1 MEVIPAIDLKDGRC
15 VRLYQGDFA
24 RESVY
29 SDDPAAVARR
39 WEEEG
44 AVRLHVVDLD
54 GAAEGRPRNA
64 PLIEGIVKAVEM
76 PVQVGGGI
84 RSLQTLAEYLEMGV
98 QRVVLGTSAVED
110 ADLVEEACRR
120 YGEAV
125 VIGVDARDGYVA
137 TSGWTRGT
145 RPLEKRALAL
155 VRFVCLGTPA
165 GSTWRERRG
174 AWNKAHPAWNYP
186 EVRAFERD
194 FRRAERQLSGQR
206 YGLEWFYEPGARL
219 DLPELVRL
227 RAKGDR
233 QAARISRRQL
243 RTMGRAME
251 SIRQALERRQRQ

>member
-145 RPLEKRALAL
+145 RVLAVKLVAEMEGLGVRRFIYTDIARDGTLTGPNLDGVAHILSLVSVPVIASGGISSIEHLVELQGLGVEGAIVGRALYTGD
-155 VRFVCLGTPA
+155 V
-165 GSTWRERRG
+165 
-174 AWNKAHPAWNYP
+174 
-186 EVRAFERD
+186 
-194 FRRAERQLSGQR
+194 
-206 YGLEWFYEPGARL
+206 
-219 DLPELVRL
+219 DL
-227 RAKGDR
+227 
-233 QAARISRRQL
+233 
-243 RTMGRAME
+243 GRAIERVSRE
-251 SIRQALERRQRQ
+251 SG

>member
-125 VIGVDARDGYVA
+125 VIGVDARDGYIA
-137 TSGWTRGT
+137 TSGWTRETRVPAAKLVAQMEGLGVRRFIYTDIARDGT
-145 RPLEKRALAL
+145 LTGPNLDGVAHILSLVSVPVIASGGISSIEHLVELQGLGVEGAIVGRALYTGD
-155 VRFVCLGTPA
+155 V
-165 GSTWRERRG
+165 
-174 AWNKAHPAWNYP
+174 
-186 EVRAFERD
+186 
-194 FRRAERQLSGQR
+194 
-206 YGLEWFYEPGARL
+206 
-219 DLPELVRL
+219 DL
-227 RAKGDR
+227 
-233 QAARISRRQL
+233 
-243 RTMGRAME
+243 GRAIERVSRE
-251 SIRQALERRQRQ
+251 SG

>member
-15 VRLYQGDFA
+15 VRLYQGDFT

-84 RSLQTLAEYLEMGV
+84 RSLQTLAEYLDMGV

-145 RPLEKRALAL
+145 RVLAVKLVAEMEGLGARRFIYTDIARDGTLTGPNLDGVAHILSLASVPVIASGGISSIEHLVELQGLGVEGAIVGRALYTGD
-155 VRFVCLGTPA
+155 V
-165 GSTWRERRG
+165 
-174 AWNKAHPAWNYP
+174 
-186 EVRAFERD
+186 
-194 FRRAERQLSGQR
+194 
-206 YGLEWFYEPGARL
+206 
-219 DLPELVRL
+219 DL
-227 RAKGDR
+227 
-233 QAARISRRQL
+233 
-243 RTMGRAME
+243 GRAIERVSRE
-251 SIRQALERRQRQ
+251 SG

>member
-145 RPLEKRALAL
+145 QVLAAKLVAEMEGLGVRRFIYTDIARDGTLTGPNLDGVAHILSLVSVPVIASGGISSIEHLVELQGLGVEGAIVGRALYTGD
-155 VRFVCLGTPA
+155 V
-165 GSTWRERRG
+165 
-174 AWNKAHPAWNYP
+174 
-186 EVRAFERD
+186 
-194 FRRAERQLSGQR
+194 
-206 YGLEWFYEPGARL
+206 
-219 DLPELVRL
+219 DL
-227 RAKGDR
+227 
-233 QAARISRRQL
+233 
-243 RTMGRAME
+243 GRAIERVSRE
-251 SIRQALERRQRQ
+251 SG

>member
-15 VRLYQGDFA
+15 VRLYQGDFT

-120 YGEAV
+120 YGGAV

-137 TSGWTRGT
+137 TSGWTRSTRVLAAKLVAEMERLGVRRFIYTDIARDGT
-145 RPLEKRALAL
+145 LTGPNLDGVAHILSLVSVPVIASGGISSIEHLVELQGLGVEGAIVGRALYTGD
-155 VRFVCLGTPA
+155 V
-165 GSTWRERRG
+165 
-174 AWNKAHPAWNYP
+174 
-186 EVRAFERD
+186 
-194 FRRAERQLSGQR
+194 
-206 YGLEWFYEPGARL
+206 
-219 DLPELVRL
+219 DL
-227 RAKGDR
+227 
-233 QAARISRRQL
+233 
-243 RTMGRAME
+243 GRAIERVSRE
-251 SIRQALERRQRQ
+251 SG

>member
-145 RPLEKRALAL
+145 RVLAVKLVVEMEGLGVRRFIYTDIARDGTLTGPNLDGVAHILSLVSVPVIASGGISSIEHLVELQGLGVEGAIVGRALYTGD
-155 VRFVCLGTPA
+155 V
-165 GSTWRERRG
+165 
-174 AWNKAHPAWNYP
+174 
-186 EVRAFERD
+186 
-194 FRRAERQLSGQR
+194 
-206 YGLEWFYEPGARL
+206 
-219 DLPELVRL
+219 DL
-227 RAKGDR
+227 
-233 QAARISRRQL
+233 
-243 RTMGRAME
+243 GRAIERVSRE
-251 SIRQALERRQRQ
+251 SG

>member
-15 VRLYQGDFA
+15 VRLYQGDFT
-24 RESVY
+24 RESVF

-54 GAAEGRPRNA
+54 GAAEGGPRNA
-64 PLIEGIVKAVEM
+64 PLIEAIVKAVEM

-98 QRVVLGTSAVED
+98 KRVVLGTSAVED

-137 TSGWTRGT
+137 TSGWTRKTQVPASRLVVQMEGLGVRRFIYTDIARDGT
-145 RPLEKRALAL
+145 LTSPNFDEVARILSLVSVPVIASGGISSIEHLVELQGLGVEGAIVGRALYTGD
-155 VRFVCLGTPA
+155 V
-165 GSTWRERRG
+165 
-174 AWNKAHPAWNYP
+174 
-186 EVRAFERD
+186 
-194 FRRAERQLSGQR
+194 
-206 YGLEWFYEPGARL
+206 
-219 DLPELVRL
+219 DL
-227 RAKGDR
+227 
-233 QAARISRRQL
+233 
-243 RTMGRAME
+243 GRAIERVSRE
-251 SIRQALERRQRQ
+251 SG

>member
-15 VRLYQGDFA
+15 VRLYQGDFT
-24 RESVY
+24 RESVF

-54 GAAEGRPRNA
+54 GAAEGGPRNT
-64 PLIEGIVKAVEM
+64 PLIEAIVKAVEM

-98 QRVVLGTSAVED
+98 KRVVLGTSAVED

-137 TSGWTRGT
+137 TSGWTRKTQVPASRLVVQMEGLGVRRFIYTDIARDGT
-145 RPLEKRALAL
+145 LTSPNFDEVARILSLVSVPVIASGGISSIEHLVELQGLGVEGAIVGRALYTGD
-155 VRFVCLGTPA
+155 V
-165 GSTWRERRG
+165 
-174 AWNKAHPAWNYP
+174 
-186 EVRAFERD
+186 
-194 FRRAERQLSGQR
+194 
-206 YGLEWFYEPGARL
+206 
-219 DLPELVRL
+219 DL
-227 RAKGDR
+227 
-233 QAARISRRQL
+233 
-243 RTMGRAME
+243 GRAIERVSRE
-251 SIRQALERRQRQ
+251 SG